1 MYGVDTSLGLRDG
14 PESGQKKILV
24 EFSSPN
30 IARDF
35 TAAHLRS
42 TILGAFVA
50 NLYEAMGWD
59 VVRINY
65 LGDWGKHLG
74 LLGLGWQKYGS
85 EEILNEQTDQ
95 FKYIHDLYTK
105 MEDELQPEQ
114 EARKKA
120 RDDRQDTVV
129 LETQGL
135 FAERDVNFKRMED
148 GEPDAIALWKT
159 LRDISIEYY
168 VEAYARLNITFDE
181 YSGESQVCLNLGY

>member
-1 MYGVDTSLGLRDG
+1 MYSINTSLGLRDG
-14 PESGQKKILV
+14 PESGRKKILV
-24 EFSSPN
+24 EFCSPN

-50 NLYEAMGWD
+50 NLYDAMGWD

-65 LGDWGKHLG
+65 LGDWGKQLG
-74 LLGLGWQKYGS
+74 LLGLGRQKYGS
-85 EEILNEQTDQ
+85 EEILNKQTDE

-105 MEDELQPEQ
+105 MEDELQSEQ

-120 RDDRQDTVV
+120 RDDRQDGAV

-135 FAERDVNFKRMED
+135 FAERDANFKRMED

-159 LRDISIEYY
+159 LRDISIDYY
-168 VEAYARLNITFDE
+168 VEAYARLNIKFDE
-181 YSGESQVCLNLGY
+181 YSGES